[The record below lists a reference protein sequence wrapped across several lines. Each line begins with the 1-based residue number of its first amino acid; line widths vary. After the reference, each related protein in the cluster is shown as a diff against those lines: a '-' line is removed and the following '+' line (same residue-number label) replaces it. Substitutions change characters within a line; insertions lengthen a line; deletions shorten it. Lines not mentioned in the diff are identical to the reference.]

1 MLGIQGMELPKALGN
16 SIILGDIFLRKY
28 YTHFDFANNRVG
40 FAPAA
45 HIETQIE

>member
-1 MLGIQGMELPKALGN
+1 MELPKALGN

-45 HIETQIE
+45 HTETTQIE